1 VAVVLLSKAVLVSQ
15 PIDDIRYS
23 ELLFLLSFPGRGTVT
38 RGFNFAN
45 EAEAA
50 AVRLTPI
57 LYVDMVM
64 TLLEEL
70 YVRLENDA
78 DQLLVSHLRG
88 EVTPRIRHQFRDDE
102 WDDPRNTLQRFLVT
116 GRSHNVLRITYRGLR
131 RVEELREVLR
141 RERVLEDFGVLLSIR
156 YLNAD
161 LEYALQRLDRSSV
174 SVICA
179 DMDGF
184 KTVNDRFGHSAG
196 DVVMKAYLEAVREGI
211 GMFGDAYRGSGDETV
226 ALILGQGHDRA
237 AQIAEEI
244 RTRVS
249 QLRCEHKGQALPP
262 VSASIG
268 VATTPPEERNRDVYP
283 IADRRQRAAK
293 EHGKNRVVA

>member
-1 VAVVLLSKAVLVSQ
+1 
-15 PIDDIRYS
+15 
-23 ELLFLLSFPGRGTVT
+23 
-38 RGFNFAN
+38 
-45 EAEAA
+45 
-50 AVRLTPI
+50 
-57 LYVDMVM
+57 
-64 TLLEEL
+64 
-70 YVRLENDA
+70 
-78 DQLLVSHLRG
+78 
-88 EVTPRIRHQFRDDE
+88 
-102 WDDPRNTLQRFLVT
+102 
-116 GRSHNVLRITYRGLR
+116 
-131 RVEELREVLR
+131 
-141 RERVLEDFGVLLSIR
+141 
-156 YLNAD
+156 
-161 LEYALQRLDRSSV
+161 
-174 SVICA
+174 
-179 DMDGF
+179 MDGF